1 MTEVESGTIIDV
13 RVDVE
18 QDTMER
24 LLALELA
31 LHKEGLDDKLDEVHR
46 KLDEIH
52 EVQLVSPNTQV
63 LFELSEFL
71 HNFEVDV
78 GKKEDDESEL
88 MLTQS

>member
-13 RVDVE
+13 YVDVE

-52 EVQLVSPNTQV
+52 EV
-63 LFELSEFL
+63 
-71 HNFEVDV
+71 
-78 GKKEDDESEL
+78 
-88 MLTQS
+88 